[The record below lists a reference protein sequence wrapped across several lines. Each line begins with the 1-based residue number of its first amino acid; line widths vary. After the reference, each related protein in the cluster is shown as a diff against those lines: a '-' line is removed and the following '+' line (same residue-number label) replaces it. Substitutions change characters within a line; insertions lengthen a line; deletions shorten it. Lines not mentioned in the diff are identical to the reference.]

1 MKQKN
6 VETLNTMLQ
15 GLEAFQMIL
24 DKVVQ
29 EEQEAFDNL
38 SESYQN
44 SEKGEERQ
52 EHTDL
57 LQEASDNI
65 TQAISNCYSAIE

>member
-1 MKQKN
+1 MEQKN

-24 DKVVQ
+24 DKVIQ

-38 SESYQN
+38 SKSYQN

-52 EHTDL
+52 EHIDL

-65 TQAISNCYSAIE
+65 TEAISNCYSAIE

>member
-15 GLEAFQMIL
+15 GLEAFQIIL
-24 DKVVQ
+24 DKVIQ

-44 SEKGEERQ
+44 SEKGEECQ
-52 EHTDL
+52 EHIDL

-65 TQAISNCYSAIE
+65 TEAISNCYSATE

>member
-44 SEKGEERQ
+44 SEKGEARQ
-52 EHTDL
+52 EQIDM
-57 LQEASDNI
+57 LQEASD
-65 TQAISNCYSAIE
+65 TMCDVISNCYSAME